1 MDIILLERVENL
13 GQMGDVVKVKPGYA
27 RNFLLPQRKAL
38 RASKDNIAYFE
49 TQKAQLEAQN
59 LKRRQEAEAVGER
72 MNDVA
77 VVLIRSAG
85 DTGQLYGSVSSRDV
99 AEALIE
105 AGYTVDR
112 RQVEQERPIKELGM
126 HPVRVRLHPE
136 VVITVTANVARS
148 ADEAEAQ
155 ARGED
160 VLNRDAGFEFDDD
173 LDDDAPGLDDLL
185 EESAR
190 AQAEADAADEGDG
203 DEAAREQAG

>member
-1 MDIILLERVENL
+1 MDIILLERVEKL
-13 GQMGDVVKVKPGYA
+13 GQMGDVVKVKPGFA
-27 RNFLLPQRKAL
+27 RNFLLPQKKAM

-59 LKRRQEAEAVGER
+59 LHRKQEAEAVAGK
-72 MNDVA
+72 MADIT

-99 AEALIE
+99 AEAVVE
-105 AGYTVDR
+105 AGTTVDR
-112 RQVEQERPIKELGM
+112 RQVEMERPIKTLGL

-148 ADEAEAQ
+148 DDEAAAQ

-160 VLNRDAGFEFDDD
+160 VLSRDDGFEFDDD
-173 LDDDAPGLDDLL
+173 LDADGDLEDLL
-185 EESAR
+185 D
-190 AQAEADAADEGDG
+190 DAADGDG
-203 DEAAREQAG
+203 EATAKDADDELQAN

>member
-13 GQMGDVVKVKPGYA
+13 GQMGDVVKVKPGFA
-27 RNFLLPQRKAL
+27 RNFLLPQKKAM

-59 LKRRQEAEAVGER
+59 LHRKQEAEAVAGK
-72 MNDVA
+72 MADIT

-99 AEALIE
+99 AEAVVE
-105 AGYTVDR
+105 AGTTVDR
-112 RQVEQERPIKELGM
+112 RQVEMERPIKALGL

-136 VVITVTANVARS
+136 VIITVTANVARS
-148 ADEAEAQ
+148 EDEAAAQ

-160 VLNRDAGFEFDDD
+160 VLARDDGFEFDDD
-173 LDDDAPGLDDLL
+173 LDADGDLDDLL
-185 EESAR
+185 E
-190 AQAEADAADEGDG
+190 DAAERDG
-203 DEAAREQAG
+203 ETAAEDADDKLQAN